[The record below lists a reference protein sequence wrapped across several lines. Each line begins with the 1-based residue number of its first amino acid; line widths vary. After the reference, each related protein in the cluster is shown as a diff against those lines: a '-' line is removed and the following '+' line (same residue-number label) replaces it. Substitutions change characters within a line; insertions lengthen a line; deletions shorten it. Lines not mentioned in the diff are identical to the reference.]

1 METHIGLDG
10 VSIPVYE
17 WSEAGPYWI
26 HPPLVINTQASSS
39 TDVKLKKEKDG
50 KDYTVTAEMGK
61 AGAYPLPPT
70 TSSIMTKTHCGSR
83 CVFCPPSRYLETST
97 SFLKECL
104 SGARRVAVVP
114 RQSDIAANSNT
125 TASTA
130 KGKKIE
136 GNKKPQYEKKFVTYH
151 PSVVEKAVHLIR
163 NPFDNLVS
171 RFHHEQK
178 EHKKL
183 VKKMI
188 DSGRRDKQ
196 GLSAAQWSERY
207 TNDVTGFKQWCSD
220 EDKLFTAEERA
231 TDWTQFN
238 YPKDITRYFEGVSCH
253 AEFFRYVSWHILS
266 IKSIALLD
274 IPVLN
279 VYYEDYSTDLNG
291 STDKMLR
298 FLHLDRSKSKLPYFD
313 SNKDYSEYFTQEE
326 RASASDLMRRLVNA
340 RDSTGKGIELLERYW
355 VHEFDVDELRS
366 ETKDIV

>member
-1 METHIGLDG
+1 
-10 VSIPVYE
+10 
-17 WSEAGPYWI
+17 
-26 HPPLVINTQASSS
+26 
-39 TDVKLKKEKDG
+39 
-50 KDYTVTAEMGK
+50 
-61 AGAYPLPPT
+61 
-70 TSSIMTKTHCGSR
+70 
-83 CVFCPPSRYLETST
+83 
-97 SFLKECL
+97 
-104 SGARRVAVVP
+104 
-114 RQSDIAANSNT
+114 
-125 TASTA
+125 
-130 KGKKIE
+130 
-136 GNKKPQYEKKFVTYH
+136 
-151 PSVVEKAVHLIR
+151 
-163 NPFDNLVS
+163 
-171 RFHHEQK
+171 
-178 EHKKL
+178 
-183 VKKMI
+183 MI

-279 VYYEDYSTDLNG
+279 VYYEDYSTDLKG